1 MWSLSPFFQF
11 LVGRIAVIPHI
22 PLIKGK
28 INALFAMLFRTD
40 SVADADYAGNKVI
53 HPFGICKKIRGVI
66 SSIAVILVKGHIIH
80 QIIALV
86 QNRVLPISKCRHHQ
100 IRASTGNRLDLRI
113 QHFHNA
119 GGLRCSS
126 SIFICSL
133 MSHLPWTIHFISQTP
148 GLNVMRLC
156 MAIGLTHVTV
166 IGTALKITVFQKI
179 SGFLRSSCSKIHCHH
194 NICVC
199 FLRPVHKLVQAK
211 VIVLDHAPGK
221 FRSGWS

>member
-11 LVGRIAVIPHI
+11 LVGCIAVIPHI

-28 INALFAMLFRTD
+28 VNALFAMLFRTD

-66 SSIAVILVKGHIIH
+66 SSIAVILVKGHVIH
-80 QIIALV
+80 QIVTFV

-100 IRASTGNRLDLRI
+100 IGASAGNCLDLRI
-113 QHFHNA
+113 QHFHNT
-119 GGLRCSS
+119 GGLRCCS

-133 MSHLPWTIHFISQTP
+133 VSHLPWTIHFISQTP

-156 MAIGLTHVTV
+156 MTIGLTHVAV

-179 SGFLRSSCSKIHCHH
+179 SGFLRSSCSKIDRHH
-194 NICVC
+194 HIGIR
-199 FLRPVHKLVQAK
+199 FLRPVHKLIQTK
-211 VIVLDHAPGK
+211 MVILDHAPRQ

>member
-11 LVGRIAVIPHI
+11 LVGCIAVIPHI

-28 INALFAMLFRTD
+28 VNALFAMLFRTD

-100 IRASTGNRLDLRI
+100 IGASTGNRLDLRI

-119 GGLRCSS
+119 GGLRCCS

-133 MSHLPWTIHFISQTP
+133 MSHLPGTIHLISKTP
-148 GLNVMRLC
+148 GPDIVRLC
-156 MAIGLTHVTV
+156 VSVRLTHIAV
-166 IGTALKITVFQKI
+166 IGTAFEITVFQKI
-179 SGFLRSSCSKIHCHH
+179 SGFLRSSCAKINCHH
-194 NICVC
+194 HIGIR
-199 FLRPVHKLVQAK
+199 FLRPVHKLIQTK
-211 VIVLDHAPGK
+211 MVILDHAPRQL
-221 FRSGWS
+221 RSGWS